1 MSLTLQI
8 PSDIAQALRLPP
20 RDQERLLLIELALT
34 LYAQEFLSLGKAREL
49 AGVDKHEFGLLL
61 GRRGIPRHYDE
72 EDLGD
77 DLEYARRQ

>member
-20 RDQERLLLIELALT
+20 REQERQLLIELAVT
-34 LYAQEFLSLGKAREL
+34 LYAQEILSFGKAREL
-49 AGVDKHEFGLLL
+49 AGMDKYEFGLLL
-61 GRRGIPRHYDE
+61 GRRDIPRHYDE
-72 EDLGD
+72 EDLDD